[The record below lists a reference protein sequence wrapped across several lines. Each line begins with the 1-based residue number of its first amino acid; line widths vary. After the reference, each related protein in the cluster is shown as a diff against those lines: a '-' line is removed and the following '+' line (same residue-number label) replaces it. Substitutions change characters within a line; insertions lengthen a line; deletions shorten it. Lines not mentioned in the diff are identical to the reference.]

1 MLHKFIAPSPVYH
14 CMIIMRVIIREN
26 RDGRA
31 TALLIQH
38 LESQQVP
45 HTPVR
50 VHFLHRRGWL
60 EHAAMVLCWASLLK
74 LTYLSDWVT
83 CLLSI
88 TKRFQ

>member
-1 MLHKFIAPSPVYH
+1 
-14 CMIIMRVIIREN
+14 MIIMRVIIRED

-50 VHFLHRRGWL
+50 LHFTKTWL
-60 EHAAMVLCWASLLK
+60 AGMCCHGSVLGFPLEADLL
-74 LTYLSDWVT
+74 
-83 CLLSI
+83 I
-88 TKRFQ
+88 